1 MDGQVLIAA
10 SCIVAFLSY
19 RYKARGGRPR
29 KGSPASGF
37 VANMGDQSPM
47 PPFSGPEIWPA
58 WQEVNSLHGIGLFV
72 SALDCQCQGGKQQ
85 HRRAAQTEQNQQP
98 RLQPADGRAAIGS
111 FWGRGGRGRC
121 CRRCA
126 FRIR

>member
-37 VANMGDQSPM
+37 VANMGDQSPCPHPEGRN
-47 PPFSGPEIWPA
+47 PPALTFLWKNRRFLPWRPL
-58 WQEVNSLHGIGLFV
+58 SLFLY
-72 SALDCQCQGGKQQ
+72 GGMWYAKIN
-85 HRRAAQTEQNQQP
+85 E
-98 RLQPADGRAAIGS
+98 L
-111 FWGRGGRGRC
+111 
-121 CRRCA
+121 
-126 FRIR
+126 